1 MDSDGEDSSD
11 SLWGTYTFVY
21 VGIDTDFIWTRLT
34 AKTSILSLVTVG
46 QTELVLAPSTAE
58 ASKSHLAHGSRRP
71 KGSTREESK
80 IRLTSITAKNE
91 IGRDNCVTCKSGNS
105 YLRRWPISDK
115 FVKIKWSHTLRK
127 RLSRPGAIDRFVIDM
142 RGGGLKS
149 LLKMVG
155 KKDKFC
161 WKCHKQEKE
170 VLSCELCPRSYH
182 LKCVLLRERPQE
194 AWVCPECVLVTHADD
209 EASRFTSDSSK
220 RILHG
225 LLRIV
230 ENWSLFVYADN
241 FYDHVNTTEFPDYL
255 QFIVKPMCIST
266 LEKMVDNREIAST
279 QGLLAETK
287 WIHHNCVVYNGLSPR
302 PHVPVWAR
310 MTGFPFWP
318 AKAMGIKD
326 GGVQVFFFA
335 DHNRA
340 VVQPSE
346 VFLYSQDIPFPNQ
359 RISRKQRLEDA
370 VEEMKQYLYQ
380 LMKKDYKLK
389 LAPCQTRYDPNRDEE
404 HRQMM
409 LPNYVEW
416 VPQKRPR
423 TCVPLNLSYSILI
436 TPPSGV
442 PWDLSNLV
450 EVGLNPQWKPGQVH
464 TRDRRLVRA
473 KTKRG
478 TGSCQLATSWKIK
491 AEKLPMHLKDR
502 TNEDASTL
510 MGNSMVHL
518 NLESTHLDS
527 SSSIDKSLMIAASK
541 AKKKKLL
548 QISKSPSSL
557 GSDMKRRRKTVSPK
571 PNSKDNV
578 IPEGASKPGL
588 LVPSKEACPDSSAHK
603 VLENSDKAFINGSF
617 SIPKETSIDSGKK
630 SPNVMLKGGVTSEL
644 SSEVKTAPTASS
656 SVDKEDI
663 TVHLKT
669 TNNIKTSEKSDSG
682 CRTAAND
689 GDSNS
694 MELIEI
700 KKELIDEC
708 EMDGD
713 ILSPPSKDTALMVY
727 SPMLE
732 PKISLTV
739 LNEQVHTDSP
749 TTSSLMTERLLSM
762 DPISKEISF
771 ALSPEVNLFLQPST
785 KISKHN
791 NEVSSDSLGQQ
802 HLQIGSPP
810 ASPQLAIKKLSDKKM
825 NQPGSSG
832 AETANDTRVQLP
844 PNGTDSQP
852 LPNHA
857 NDPKL
862 FPSLKI
868 PLNSPSLLPN
878 LLMNYYPAIA
888 NPKTPEDV
896 KAGTMLN
903 SLSYEVSSILIGL
916 EAFQNKTRLPN
927 GIPKKSKL
935 HEYKDS
941 ILELLLRLVLYDN
954 ERNMN
959 LQTSE
964 TVFYNYLYNTNLNP
978 LTDQY
983 CHTDRDKTKCS
994 SLCKIIDED
1003 IKSLS
1008 KECQRQVE
1016 DAKKKLWCSFC
1027 SKEAFLHCCLKAAY
1041 CSRHCQASKIIVTLL
1056 ELLYNFRMKYKVFW
1070 DDTNT
1075 KYENLI
1081 VAQLRLPRIRR
1092 IPHRLDDVSNRD
1104 VLTFTIPKEFYH
1116 QLSETPRPAE
1126 RTTCFTRALLSA
1138 AEPLAK
1144 KKTSSY
1150 NCDRAAGGSITIT
1163 TGQNRAI
1170 SNAASFIREGKKN
1183 EGVRFYDGVT
1193 PRVVTPRDHAVD
1205 SRVASSLGHI
1215 LNLYLG
1221 PWHPE
1226 SHGSDSMLQIVLH
1239 RGGHDSGRKQFLVVV
1254 ASHFGRWLRR
1264 WRWLSRILISG
1275 SRYSKLAKT
1284 NVGQWQV
1291 CCDGRRGRGLSHQS
1305 AALSSNRWA
1314 LWRGVS
1320 AVNSPAENSHIGR
1333 YMGDAKT
1340 KQIEETYCI
1349 RLSTGPAGNNGSK
1362 PPDEL
1367 SLTWENKT
1375 LRARND

>member
-1 MDSDGEDSSD
+1 M
-11 SLWGTYTFVY
+11 W
-21 VGIDTDFIWTRLT
+21 R
-34 AKTSILSLVTVG
+34 
-46 QTELVLAPSTAE
+46 Q
-58 ASKSHLAHGSRRP
+58 
-71 KGSTREESK
+71 
-80 IRLTSITAKNE
+80 
-91 IGRDNCVTCKSGNS
+91 
-105 YLRRWPISDK
+105 
-115 FVKIKWSHTLRK
+115 
-127 RLSRPGAIDRFVIDM
+127 
-142 RGGGLKS
+142 
-149 LLKMVG
+149 
-155 KKDKFC
+155 
-161 WKCHKQEKE
+161 Q
-170 VLSCELCPRSYH
+170 
-182 LKCVLLRERPQE
+182 
-194 AWVCPECVLVTHADD
+194 
-209 EASRFTSDSSK
+209 
-220 RILHG
+220 
-225 LLRIV
+225 
-230 ENWSLFVYADN
+230 ADN

-287 WIHHNCVVYNGLSPR
+287 WIHHNCVVYNGLNAGLTGVAKALKKICRDECIKIEICPECFLHNCRHGAKGFIRVCKR

-340 VVQPSE
+340 VVPPSE

-359 RISRKQRLEDA
+359 RNSRKQRLEDA

-510 MGNSMVHL
+510 MVNSMVHL

-548 QISKSPSSL
+548 QIIKSPSSL

-571 PNSKDNV
+571 PNSKDKV

-927 GIPKKSKL
+927 GIPKKSNL

-964 TVFYNYLYNTNLNP
+964 TVFYNYFYNTNLNP

-983 CHTDRDKTKCS
+983 CHTNRDKTKCS

-1041 CSRHCQASKIIVTLL
+1041 CSRHCQHPGLNPTPLSQVRADCEYDTGSPKGRWRNKRRRCGLCDGCLVLDNCGICSVCINPNTHQVCKLRQCSHLQHKGSK
-1056 ELLYNFRMKYKVFW
+1056 K
-1070 DDTNT
+1070 
-1075 KYENLI
+1075 
-1081 VAQLRLPRIRR
+1081 PR
-1092 IPHRLDDVSNRD
+1092 
-1104 VLTFTIPKEFYH
+1104 
-1116 QLSETPRPAE
+1116 
-1126 RTTCFTRALLSA
+1126 
-1138 AEPLAK
+1138 
-1144 KKTSSY
+1144 KKTSLHDTHPDMRSRPH
-1150 NCDRAAGGSITIT
+1150 NVSNSNMMQIQSNEQPALHLSAQFEAMARHFNVLEAQRNIANNSGFGI
-1163 TGQNRAI
+1163 QNGLVNHGAPNVSRPL
-1170 SNAASFIREGKKN
+1170 RDN
-1183 EGVRFYDGVT
+1183 EGNYPNIHPGRSS
-1193 PRVVTPRDHAVD
+1193 DHWPNPYCVPHHNGRMFP
-1205 SRVASSLGHI
+1205 SHQGPLI
-1215 LNLYLG
+1215 LPPDNLNVQSF
-1221 PWHPE
+1221 PN
-1226 SHGSDSMLQIVLH
+1226 SHGPLNVCLPQE
-1239 RGGHDSGRKQFLVVV
+1239 GGPNTS
-1254 ASHFGRWLRR
+1254 AT
-1264 WRWLSRILISG
+1264 LISG
-1275 SRYSKLAKT
+1275 SSLVKHSSTKLSSSNTSTTLNHMERSMLNYLPSYPHPSMGHKPQHS
-1284 NVGQWQV
+1284 VGSANQPTPNYEV
-1291 CCDGRRGRGLSHQS
+1291 PPHLSNTHQS
-1305 AALSSNRWA
+1305 MGSRPTLPNPQYSMELLPNLPNHNQSSGHLFHLPDPRQ
-1314 LWRGVS
+1314 L
-1320 AVNSPAENSHIGR
+1320 
-1333 YMGDAKT
+1333 MGHPIQNLK
-1340 KQIEETYCI
+1340 
-1349 RLSTGPAGNNGSK
+1349 GP
-1362 PPDEL
+1362 
-1367 SLTWENKT
+1367 
-1375 LRARND
+1375 